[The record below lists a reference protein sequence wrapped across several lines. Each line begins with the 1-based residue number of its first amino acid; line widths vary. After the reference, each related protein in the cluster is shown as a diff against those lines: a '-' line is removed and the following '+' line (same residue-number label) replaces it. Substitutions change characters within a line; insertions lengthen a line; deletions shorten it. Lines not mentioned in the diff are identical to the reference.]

1 MKRLSLCL
9 VAVVVLLSGCKKD
22 ISGTY
27 LSSDGATIVWL
38 QLVRTPDNHLTGQLA
53 ASLLKVDGG
62 VDRRSVSVTGAVDG
76 ENVTLTGHGLLG
88 LQTDSLSGTFES
100 GKLTLT
106 GVQPTPIILTRSALS
121 DYQSQVA
128 TLDAKSQSILT
139 AKAAAQ
145 SRQRTE
151 DAERNFVSQINVL
164 IGNMQRFNSQADVHL
179 GRFPNVEK
187 GYQGFTAKM
196 NEYVERE
203 RQLASNPN
211 AGVARSQL
219 VVNANQVVLATDRLH
234 MQGAAL
240 ESTLETNVK
249 PMADYLSVL
258 EQKCSE
264 TANGLTAGQADAN
277 KAACGCL
284 SDAAVPFREK
294 YNATVA
300 GLAHLEQ
307 VYTNESKA
315 QQTLLQTADKL
326 Q

>member
-1 MKRLSLCL
+1 MKRLNVCV

-27 LSSDGATIVWL
+27 LGSDGATVVWL
-38 QLVRTPDNHLTGQLA
+38 QLVRTLDNHLTGQLA
-53 ASLLKVDGG
+53 ASVLKADGG

-128 TLDAKSQSILT
+128 ALDAKSQSILA

-151 DAERNFVSQINVL
+151 DAQKNFVSQIDVL
-164 IGNMQRFNSQADVHL
+164 IGNMQRFDSEADVHL

-187 GYQGFTAKM
+187 GYQGFTAKL

-203 RQLASNPN
+203 RQLAGNPN
-211 AGVARSQL
+211 ASNTRSQL
-219 VVNANQVVLATDRLH
+219 ALNANQVVLATDQLH
-234 MQGAAL
+234 MQGTAL
-240 ESTLETNVK
+240 QSTLETNVK
-249 PMADYLSVL
+249 PMVDYLSVL
-258 EQKCSE
+258 EQRCSE
-264 TANGLTAGQADAN
+264 APNGLTSQEAEVN
-277 KAACGCL
+277 KAACGRL
-284 SDAAVPFREK
+284 SNAAVPFREK

-315 QQTLLQTADKL
+315 EQALLQTADKL